1 MLKTKMTGLLGIKY
15 PIQCGTMMALST
27 AELVSAAANAGCLA
41 CIPAAMF
48 PGKEELLDEIKKTRD
63 MTDQPFGVNISLFPA
78 LLPRPPEEL
87 IETVIESGI
96 KILETAGRSPEPYRP
111 MITDAGLIH
120 IHKCARVRDAAKVDR
135 LGVDIV
141 SIVGTECGGHPSME
155 GVTSLVLV
163 PQAVDAINK
172 PLIAGG
178 GFADGRALMV
188 ALSLG
193 AAGVNMGT
201 RFMATK
207 ECPMPDAAKDKMV
220 ESPETNTVL
229 VMQTLGNPSRVMKTP
244 WTEKILEMENKGASL
259 EELIPMIEGKAGR
272 EGWLAG
278 NIDQGMMPVGQVV
291 GRITDV
297 PTVAELVERII
308 EEAKNVKD
316 KLDKLF

>member
-1 MLKTKMTGLLGIKY
+1 
-15 PIQCGTMMALST
+15 
-27 AELVSAAANAGCLA
+27 
-41 CIPAAMF
+41 
-48 PGKEELLDEIKKTRD
+48 
-63 MTDQPFGVNISLFPA
+63 
-78 LLPRPPEEL
+78 
-87 IETVIESGI
+87 
-96 KILETAGRSPEPYRP
+96 
-111 MITDAGLIH
+111 
-120 IHKCARVRDAAKVDR
+120 
-135 LGVDIV
+135 
-141 SIVGTECGGHPSME
+141 
-155 GVTSLVLV
+155 
-163 PQAVDAINK
+163 
-172 PLIAGG
+172 
-178 GFADGRALMV
+178 
-188 ALSLG
+188 
-193 AAGVNMGT
+193 
-201 RFMATK
+201 
-207 ECPMPDAAKDKMV
+207 MPDAAKDKMV